1 MSQLWHNF
9 AKTVCKL
16 LKNGGRACKPDFVP
30 HASLKRD
37 ACAAIIPLGQGSR
50 RDSSS
55 LPEGCSRQRLA
66 PLPRERVRSSDRG
79 KAVATRTLTRRAGPA
94 LPSYLALHHAGFS
107 VPPMLPPER
116 WALTPPFHPC
126 QTERAFRRRLAGFP
140 ARCHRASPSRR
151 YILCGTFREQWHR
164 LQSVLVLCPH
174 DADHTSRKQTAQT
187 QVCTTAPLALPGALP
202 FTRRPRRTKGFIRHR
217 LLRAYDDGVRTFLP
231 PSHLV
236 MTKPAITRLTR

>member
-1 MSQLWHNF
+1 VLS
-9 AKTVCKL
+9 CK
-16 LKNGGRACKPDFVP
+16 GRRA
-30 HASLKRD
+30 
-37 ACAAIIPLGQGSR
+37 AAIIPLVPASPPG
-50 RDSSS
+50 SSS
-55 LPEGCSRQRLA
+55 LPEGCSQRWLS
-66 PLPRERVRSSDRG
+66 PSPREDANFRKHSQ
-79 KAVATRTLTRRAGPA
+79 RAGPA

-164 LQSVLVLCPH
+164 LQPVLLLCPH

-202 FTRRPRRTKGFIRHR
+202 FTHWPRRTEGFIRHR

-231 PSHLV
+231 LSHLA
-236 MTKPAITRLTR
+236 MTKPAITRLTRQFEL